1 MTQVLKPIETTVLP
15 IIMIIGM
22 VALFTELMEYEEI
35 AKIVVIPSLILLIV
49 VTGWMMLKTLRLR
62 QHLR

>member
-49 VTGWMMLKTLRLR
+49 VTGWTMLKTLRLR

>member
-1 MTQVLKPIETTVLP
+1 MAQVLKPIEMTVLP

-22 VALFTELMEYEEI
+22 VVLFTELMEYEEI

-49 VTGWMMLKTLRLR
+49 VTGWTMLKTLRVR